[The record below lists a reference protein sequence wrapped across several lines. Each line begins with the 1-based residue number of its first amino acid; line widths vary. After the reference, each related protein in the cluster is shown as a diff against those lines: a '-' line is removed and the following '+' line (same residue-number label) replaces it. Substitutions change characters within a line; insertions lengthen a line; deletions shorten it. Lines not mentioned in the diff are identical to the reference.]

1 MIAAQQQGGAR
12 QLGMPAPVAGMS
24 QYPPQFNFGN
34 QGPNYA
40 SMGAS
45 AGMAPLGMVGP
56 GLGMAAVGAGM
67 AQTAGGLTASAASHF
82 GFATPQWASRFA
94 GSRALGMMGN
104 LDPTTAFLGGAWS
117 GGSAAF
123 AGGAGV
129 GGIAGRAALGGVAG
143 MANPVTM
150 GAMAATFAASNIH
163 QGHVQQQQINS
174 QLGGFGFLNAQAHS
188 GRGFG
193 VQQMGAIG
201 AQMRGM
207 ETKDA
212 FVGMGDMQS
221 ILQKFNDF
229 GMGQS
234 VQDATEF
241 GKRLKKMTET
251 VTTMAKVLGTTI
263 DDASAAFGKLR
274 SSGFY
279 TASDVMGASHAVRTS
294 QSLGMTSD
302 QAFGTMA
309 AGAAMS
315 RGFGMSGAAGAKAAL
330 STTQSLQY
338 ASRYGG
344 ALSEDN
350 LMDITGAGTGAE
362 AQQAFGMRMQGAMT
376 SFLTGTG
383 AGRGI
388 LAGMG
393 EVKDGKFTGGLNK
406 GMSGASLDTLL
417 DQGRKNMSGP
427 DGGLSFVAKEKKIAD
442 ALLKSGQSQEATL
455 QIIKSIAGDKFGD
468 RSQDDMVDVLI
479 SHMTGMSL
487 KESEAAREMVYKYQ
501 ETKRGL
507 TQQARAA
514 SVQGLYAL
522 DVAQNRSVGGLM
534 QKVKGGFSD
543 SVSSHFQQLG
553 ARGGVALEAGLE
565 NISDRTFGLTRYGG
579 TSAARD
585 ATSDARAMY
594 GLTAAS
600 SGSATMSSSQKAQAA
615 SLASSLTSG
624 GANSRLSTLST
635 KGGYS
640 ASDVLAIVG
649 SAGSNK
655 RSRKRVDPAVAA
667 AALEQAGF
675 VGMARTVR
683 DEAEG
688 GGGAALTLQ
697 ESQDGLNDAL
707 ISTGVRSSYDLVD
720 FGTNPLTTPLLAQ
733 MDAGTWAWGKVLGE
747 GNLLSRTGD
756 KASRALRGLRGEEF
770 RDVVQGGPMLE
781 ALAALKRKGKTGKDV
796 QGWHDASALALRSGE
811 DRNAAGAEALR
822 RETGADL
829 TPEQYAEFLKITQSE
844 GGDSIIDRA
853 ASLEKLGHS
862 TSDYSALVMSL
873 STTGMKDAGIDSRS
887 ALVSAAGSGNDLAT
901 MQAMDKYIREIGA
914 KDFDIERIAGEGGD
928 QASVMAATS
937 YKRAMAARSDADLR
951 ALGVTEEVLALGG
964 TFDEKKDIAGRFL
977 GRKDL
982 QSGQGG
988 VFSDRSGAETTALIR
1003 QAELQ
1008 RDTAKSLQAVT
1019 EMVQGMQRTS
1029 GTGKATADVQEH

>member
-34 QGPNYA
+34 QGPHYA

-56 GLGMAAVGAGM
+56 GLGMAAIGAGL
-67 AQTAGGLTASAASHF
+67 AQTAGGLTAEAASRF
-82 GFATPQWASRFA
+82 GFATPQWASRLG
-94 GSRALGMMGN
+94 GSRVLGMMGN
-104 LDPTTAFLGGAWS
+104 LDPTTAFMGGAWS
-117 GGSAAF
+117 AGSAAF

-129 GGIAGRAALGGVAG
+129 GGIAGRAALGGVVG
-143 MANPVTM
+143 MANPVTI

-229 GMGQS
+229 GMGQN

-274 SSGFY
+274 NAGFY

-514 SVQGLYAL
+514 SIQGMYSL

-534 QKVKGGFSD
+534 QKVRGGFSD
-543 SVSSHFQQLG
+543 AFTSHFQQLG

-640 ASDVLAIVG
+640 AADVLAVVG
-649 SAGSNK
+649 KGT
-655 RSRKRVDPAVAA
+655 DPTVAA

-697 ESQDGLNDAL
+697 ESQDELNDAL
-707 ISTGVRSSYDLVD
+707 ISTGVRSSYDLAD
-720 FGTNPLTTPLLAQ
+720 FVTNPLTTPILAGN
-733 MDAGTWAWGKVLGE
+733 DAGTWGWEKVLGK
-747 GNLLSRTGD
+747 GNFLSRTGD
-756 KASRALRGLRGEEF
+756 KAARALRGLRGEEF
-770 RDVVQGGPMLE
+770 SDVVQGGPMLE

-928 QASVMAATS
+928 QASVMAAGS
-937 YKRAMAARSDADLR
+937 YRRAMDARSDADLR

-982 QSGQGG
+982 QSSQGG